1 MKNITKDKVT
11 QIIRHVVQLISF
23 IIYPGLFALCF
34 NSIGVIYQLII
45 TGTASIATLLS
56 PILILA
62 AIIPISII
70 WGRFFCSYICSF
82 GAMQELFNWLGDI
95 LHIKKIQ
102 VPKAVDKYLKYLKY
116 VVIAIFFLVWT
127 LQVNIDSYLPWSAFG
142 ILTSWNGFSGVLS
155 IGGIML
161 LLIVIGSLFLDRF
174 FCKYLCPLGGVFRLV
189 TKPRLFKIRKAE
201 GCVNCNSCNKNC
213 PMNVDISATDSRV
226 KDSECIDCFKC
237 VKSCEPRVLCTPTN
251 QAVNGTVA
259 SLSILGLS
267 LVGNVA
273 LDSYENVTSS
283 NANVVAVSEAN
294 PTSEKSSN
302 DTSSSKNES
311 TSSST
316 STGQYKDGTYTGT
329 GSGFRGNTKVTV
341 TVKNGEISS
350 ITVDS
355 YEDDSQYFNKAK
367 TSVIN
372 SIISSQGIDVSTVS
386 GATFSSN
393 SIIEAVANAPDLQFT
408 NNNEQLAS
416 SGKGHKKR

>member
-34 NSIGVIYQLII
+34 NSIGVVYQLII

-142 ILTSWNGFSGVLS
+142 ILTSLNGFSGVLS

-174 FCKYLCPLGGVFRLV
+174 FCKYLCPLGGVFRVVVEVAHHYLQVAFEEAGTYGNQEEGAQHQGDAQGIGRRGDRQGQIACEHYADAGDHAFSVADLIGQDTAHNGHEVHKGEEDGVHLAGEGLV
-189 TKPRLFKIRKAE
+189 PAE
-201 GCVNCNSCNKNC
+201 
-213 PMNVDISATDSRV
+213 
-226 KDSECIDCFKC
+226 
-237 VKSCEPRVLCTPTN
+237 
-251 QAVNGTVA
+251 
-259 SLSILGLS
+259 LGLQ
-267 LVGNVA
+267 
-273 LDSYENVTSS
+273 E
-283 NANVVAVSEAN
+283 
-294 PTSEKSSN
+294 
-302 DTSSSKNES
+302 
-311 TSSST
+311 
-316 STGQYKDGTYTGT
+316 
-329 GSGFRGNTKVTV
+329 
-341 TVKNGEISS
+341 
-350 ITVDS
+350 
-355 YEDDSQYFNKAK
+355 
-367 TSVIN
+367 
-372 SIISSQGIDVSTVS
+372 
-386 GATFSSN
+386 
-393 SIIEAVANAPDLQFT
+393 
-408 NNNEQLAS
+408 
-416 SGKGHKKR
+416 